1 MELKQEL
8 KLKQTLSQ
16 KMIQSANILQMG
28 QIELKEYIEE
38 MALENPVVD
47 LEEREPENGRLE
59 ENGELN
65 EKISRLEELASLD
78 RQNQTYYQDEEE
90 EAGRLEPGR
99 SQEGLLESLLEQACM
114 LHLTKREEKIFRYM
128 IKNLDASGYLSVNF
142 GELCAGLGIE
152 ETEGERIWKNFG
164 RLEPRGIGARSL
176 KECLLMQLSC
186 LEEDGSAVIDIV
198 QNETM
203 RTEMLAARIISN
215 HLDLLGK
222 NQMKQLAR
230 ACSCKLEE
238 VLFRGLV
245 FGNLKSK
252 SRTVAVPDIIITQT
266 EHGFE
271 MQLSDE
277 TLPQIAINPYY
288 LSLMKQKDTETEA
301 KDYIEGKI
309 QQAEWVCQCIGK
321 RNQTLLRLAEEILCV
336 QGEFFAK
343 GSGKLAPWTQKQAAK
358 SLGVSEPTLSRTVRE
373 KYLQCRWGIFP
384 LSYFFS
390 RHMAAG
396 GFGMTDKGRLADR
409 EEAANQEETAVQAEV
424 VNRMETGKDPR
435 EAIRHL
441 IKTENPRKPF
451 SDRVLSEKLAEAGIT
466 LSRRTVA
473 KYREEM
479 GIRDASGRKC
489 FGI

>member
-203 RTEMLAARIISN
+203 RNSGGTHHFQPSGSSWE
-215 HLDLLGK
+215 K
-222 NQMKQLAR
+222 
-230 ACSCKLEE
+230 
-238 VLFRGLV
+238 
-245 FGNLKSK
+245 
-252 SRTVAVPDIIITQT
+252 PD
-266 EHGFE
+266 
-271 MQLSDE
+271 
-277 TLPQIAINPYY
+277 
-288 LSLMKQKDTETEA
+288 
-301 KDYIEGKI
+301 
-309 QQAEWVCQCIGK
+309 
-321 RNQTLLRLAEEILCV
+321 
-336 QGEFFAK
+336 
-343 GSGKLAPWTQKQAAK
+343 
-358 SLGVSEPTLSRTVRE
+358 
-373 KYLQCRWGIFP
+373 
-384 LSYFFS
+384 
-390 RHMAAG
+390 
-396 GFGMTDKGRLADR
+396 
-409 EEAANQEETAVQAEV
+409 EAACPCMFLQTGGSAFGSSADPGAESQ
-424 VNRMETGKDPR
+424 T
-435 EAIRHL
+435 
-441 IKTENPRKPF
+441 RK
-451 SDRVLSEKLAEAGIT
+451 RIWG
-466 LSRRTVA
+466 
-473 KYREEM
+473 
-479 GIRDASGRKC
+479 
-489 FGI
+489 

>member
-1 MELKQEL
+1 
-8 KLKQTLSQ
+8 
-16 KMIQSANILQMG
+16 
-28 QIELKEYIEE
+28 
-38 MALENPVVD
+38 
-47 LEEREPENGRLE
+47 
-59 ENGELN
+59 
-65 EKISRLEELASLD
+65 
-78 RQNQTYYQDEEE
+78 
-90 EAGRLEPGR
+90 
-99 SQEGLLESLLEQACM
+99 
-114 LHLTKREEKIFRYM
+114 
-128 IKNLDASGYLSVNF
+128 
-142 GELCAGLGIE
+142 
-152 ETEGERIWKNFG
+152 
-164 RLEPRGIGARSL
+164 
-176 KECLLMQLSC
+176 MQLSY
-186 LEEDGSAVIDIV
+186 LAEDGGAVIDIV
-198 QNETM
+198 QNGTM
-203 RTEMLAARIISN
+203 RTEILAARIISN

-238 VLFRGLV
+238 VLLAAARIRELNPKPGS
-245 FGNLKSK
+245 GYGDESYDKYI
-252 SRTVAVPDIIITQT
+252 VPDIIISQT

-309 QQAEWVCQCIGK
+309 RQAEWVCQCIGQ
-321 RNQTLLRLAEEILCV
+321 RNQTLSRLAEEILCV

>member
-65 EKISRLEELASLD
+65 EKIRRFEELASLD

-99 SQEGLLESLLEQACM
+99 SQDGLLESLLEQACM

-176 KECLLMQLSC
+176 KECLLMQLSY
-186 LEEDGSAVIDIV
+186 LAEDGSVVIDIV

-203 RTEMLAARIISN
+203 RTEILAAHIISN

-230 ACSCKLEE
+230 VCSCKLEE
-238 VLFRGLV
+238 VLLAAARIRELNPKPGS
-245 FGNLKSK
+245 GYGDESYDKYI
-252 SRTVAVPDIIITQT
+252 VPDIIITQT

-301 KDYIEGKI
+301 KDYIEGKSGRLNGSASALGSATRHCCGW
-309 QQAEWVCQCIGK
+309 QK
-321 RNQTLLRLAEEILCV
+321 RFCAYRGNFSQKEVENWLRGRRNRRLN
-336 QGEFFAK
+336 
-343 GSGKLAPWTQKQAAK
+343 
-358 SLGVSEPTLSRTVRE
+358 
-373 KYLQCRWGIFP
+373 RWG
-384 LSYFFS
+384 S
-390 RHMAAG
+390 A
-396 GFGMTDKGRLADR
+396 
-409 EEAANQEETAVQAEV
+409 
-424 VNRMETGKDPR
+424 
-435 EAIRHL
+435 
-441 IKTENPRKPF
+441 
-451 SDRVLSEKLAEAGIT
+451 
-466 LSRRTVA
+466 SRR
-473 KYREEM
+473 
-479 GIRDASGRKC
+479 
-489 FGI
+489 

>member
-65 EKISRLEELASLD
+65 EKIRRLEELVSLD

-114 LHLTKREEKIFRYM
+114 LHLTKRE
-128 IKNLDASGYLSVNF
+128 
-142 GELCAGLGIE
+142 
-152 ETEGERIWKNFG
+152 RIWKNFG
-164 RLEPRGIGARSL
+164 RLEPCGIGARSL
-176 KECLLMQLSC
+176 KECLLMQLSY
-186 LEEDGSAVIDIV
+186 LAEDGGAVIDIV
-198 QNETM
+198 QNGTM
-203 RTEMLAARIISN
+203 RTEILAARIISN

-238 VLFRGLV
+238 VLLAAARIRELNPKPGS
-245 FGNLKSK
+245 GYGDESYDKYI
-252 SRTVAVPDIIITQT
+252 VPDIIISQT

-309 QQAEWVCQCIGK
+309 RQAEWVCQCIGQ
-321 RNQTLLRLAEEILCV
+321 RNQTLSRLAEEILCV

-396 GFGMTDKGRLADR
+396 GFGMTDKGRMADR